1 MALLLCRISLR
12 ELEEWER
19 VEVRGGKLLTM
30 RLTGK
35 PGFQNIVKSASCC
48 CSRSGAR
55 HNIYHF
61 AFLKIVQL
69 DLDENPAVYRHNT
82 KSSLNVI
89 NLKVTKFTM
98 SGQLDTQF
106 SDYL

>member
-1 MALLLCRISLR
+1 M
-12 ELEEWER
+12 EPEEWER

-35 PGFQNIVKSASCC
+35 PGFQNIVNSASCC
-48 CSRSGAR
+48 CSRSGSR
-55 HNIYHF
+55 HIPIHF
-61 AFLKIVQL
+61 ASLKLLQI
-69 DLDENPAVYRHNT
+69 DLDVNPAVYRHNR

-89 NLKVTKFTM
+89 YLKVTEFTM